1 MAENHVSTTNAC
13 KMCTPMG
20 ASLAF
25 RGVKGSMPFIH
36 GSQGCAT
43 YMRRYIISHFREPAD
58 IASSSLGEKHAVF
71 GGAPNLKKGI
81 LNVTEKYNPEMI
93 GIASTC
99 LTETIGDD
107 LKMITTEFL
116 SEFADLDLPHL
127 VTVSTPSY
135 SGTHLNGW
143 KLAVRSM
150 IEKFAGSSPALTADN
165 TINIFP
171 NFLSPADIR
180 LLSGI
185 FREYGLKTM
194 ILPNISDTLDS
205 PSWEEYINIP
215 EGGTSVNEI
224 ALSHRSKA
232 SIELGYFHKG
242 ESAGSYLEENFSVK
256 NYNLLPPVGMR
267 ATDVLLSAIEEI
279 TGLERPQR
287 FVNER
292 GRLIDALVD
301 GHKYINFKKALVYGD
316 EDFVVSMV
324 SFLCETGVKPVI
336 AASGGKADLRKRIEA
351 ICEGFCPC
359 PLVLEDSDFDTIEIA
374 AADIKPDLMI
384 GNSKGFKISKK
395 LGIPLIRAGFPI
407 HDRFGGQRIITTGYE
422 GALSLLDLIV
432 NTAITTL
439 QEETRVG
446 YGYM

>member
-150 IEKFAGSSPALTADN
+150 IEKFAGSSPALTAEN

-215 EGGTSVNEI
+215 KVEG
-224 ALSHRSKA
+224 
-232 SIELGYFHKG
+232 
-242 ESAGSYLEENFSVK
+242 
-256 NYNLLPPVGMR
+256 
-267 ATDVLLSAIEEI
+267 DI
-279 TGLERPQR
+279 TL
-287 FVNER
+287 
-292 GRLIDALVD
+292 D
-301 GHKYINFKKALVYGD
+301 G
-316 EDFVVSMV
+316 
-324 SFLCETGVKPVI
+324 
-336 AASGGKADLRKRIEA
+336 
-351 ICEGFCPC
+351 
-359 PLVLEDSDFDTIEIA
+359 
-374 AADIKPDLMI
+374 
-384 GNSKGFKISKK
+384 K
-395 LGIPLIRAGFPI
+395 L
-407 HDRFGGQRIITTGYE
+407 
-422 GALSLLDLIV
+422 
-432 NTAITTL
+432 
-439 QEETRVG
+439 
-446 YGYM
+446 